1 MQIKSV
7 SQYCSMLT
15 TLLLTKTAKT
25 FNFKSSSSNSKV
37 SRNSET
43 ISWHSIPNTAIPLM
57 IDLEIEI
64 NKSMPLN
71 YRRERRSVTQ
81 CYVFP
86 SSPLEGWLQG
96 KGESWGLAKCVTDE
110 AGLSYQRCSCQF
122 PTEKWWWGIGNSSFI
137 DVCVLIKT
145 SRLLIYR
152 WLLTSLGAV
161 SVSEITFELEIVLDF
176 TFCSRD

>member
-1 MQIKSV
+1 MARNF
-7 SQYCSMLT
+7 
-15 TLLLTKTAKT
+15 LLL
-25 FNFKSSSSNSKV
+25 SNCIFSAWHIKEYDLDLSK
-37 SRNSET
+37 ET
-43 ISWHSIPNTAIPLM
+43 LWPFFFFSYLLLKLLGCN
-57 IDLEIEI
+57 DLEIEI